1 MKFNTQQSLEVFMNS
16 KVFTQS
22 KSATSFTK
30 EANLSVYELLNFDDQ
45 QDFLDANRGFIAPLE
60 STIIKDHSG
69 EVVWDIDQLE
79 YLDDAPPET
88 VNPSLWRNAQL
99 QAISGLFEVVQGVYQ
114 VRGQSIATTFF
125 IEGKQGVI
133 VCDTA
138 ASNESVTAAMEL
150 YYKHR
155 PRKPVSAIIISQS
168 HADHFGGIQAVLKY
182 AADPAIPIIVPQ
194 HFTKEALSE
203 NVLLGTI
210 MARRAEYQFGKNISD
225 GQKGSVSIGIGSTM
239 SSGSLSFALPTV
251 EIENEIQTMEIDGVT
266 FKFLLTPNTEAP
278 AEMHFY
284 IQEYKAL
291 FVSENANQLMHQIY
305 SVRGAKTRDALH
317 WANSLDKT
325 IDLFEQEEIDALL
338 MIHAWPVWG
347 KDRALGHLKLQRD
360 LYKYMHDQTVRLANH
375 GLTMEEIAETI
386 KLPKSLDTYWGNRG
400 YYGTLKHNSKGIYN
414 FYLGYYSAHPSDLD
428 PLPQVETGL
437 KYVEYM
443 GGAAAIFEKA
453 KADFENGEYRW
464 VAQVLK
470 NVVMADPENT
480 EAKHLLADAFE
491 QLGYQAESAN
501 WRNIYLVGAS
511 ELRSGI
517 KKDNAPLDS
526 SGIINY
532 MPVNEFL
539 MLMAV
544 KLNGPKADGKKI
556 TLNVTLSDTNQKYA
570 LYIENAV
577 LIYKEG
583 VVDANPDVSLTFDQ
597 LIFYGIGLGLLSP
610 EQAVAAG
617 KLMISGDQSKLNEF
631 LSLLDEF
638 DTIINIVTP

>member
-1 MKFNTQQSLEVFMNS
+1 MKS
-16 KVFTQS
+16 KVLNPS

-30 EANLSVYELLNFDDQ
+30 KANLAVYDSLNFNDL
-45 QDFLDANRGFIAPLE
+45 QDFEDAKRGFIAPLE
-60 STIIKDHSG
+60 SKFLKDHSG
-69 EVVWDIDQLE
+69 EVVWDIDKLD
-79 YLDDAPPET
+79 YLTDAAPET

-99 QAISGLFEVVQGVYQ
+99 QAISGLFEVVEGVYQ

-125 IEGKQGVI
+125 FEGKQGVI
-133 VCDTA
+133 VCDALGSTETA
-138 ASNESVTAAMEL
+138 EAAMEL

-155 PRKPVSAIIISQS
+155 PRRKVSAIIISQS

-182 AADPAIPIIVPQ
+182 AENPAIPIIVPQ

-210 MARRAEYQFGKNISD
+210 MARRAEYQFGKNIPD
-225 GQKGSVSIGIGSTM
+225 GREGSVSIGIGNTM
-239 SSGSLSFALPTV
+239 SSGTMSFALPTV
-251 EIENEIQTMEIDGVT
+251 EIEDEIETLEIDGVT
-266 FKFLLTPNTEAP
+266 FQFLLTPNTEAP

-284 IQEYKAL
+284 IRDYKAL

-305 SVRGAKTRDALH
+305 TVRGAKTRDALH
-317 WANSLDKT
+317 WANSLNKT
-325 IDLFEQEEIDALL
+325 IDLFETEEIDALL

-375 GLTMEEIAETI
+375 GYTMEEIAETI

-414 FYLGYYSAHPSDLD
+414 YYLGYYSAHPSDLD
-428 PLPQVETGL
+428 PLPQVETGH

-443 GGAAAIFEKA
+443 GGATIILEKA
-453 KADFENGEYRW
+453 KADFDNGEYRW

-480 EAKHLLADAFE
+480 EAKSLLADAYE

-501 WRNIYLVGAS
+501 WRNIYLVGAA
-511 ELRSGI
+511 ELRNGL
-517 KKDNAPLDS
+517 NQANTPLDV

-532 MPVNEFL
+532 MPVEDFL
-539 MLMAV
+539 KLIAI
-544 KLNGPKADGKKI
+544 KLNGPKADGEEI
-556 TLNVTLSDTNQKYA
+556 TLNVNLSDSNQNYA
-570 LYIENAV
+570 IYLENSV
-577 LIYKEG
+577 LTYKAGKVE
-583 VVDANPDVSLTFDQ
+583 ANADVTLTLDRLTLF
-597 LIFYGIGLGLLSP
+597 GIGLGLHSP

-617 KLMISGDQSKLNEF
+617 KLIVSGDQTR
-631 LSLLDEF
+631 LDEF
-638 DTIINIVTP
+638 LALMDEFNPFPNIVTP

>member
-1 MKFNTQQSLEVFMNS
+1 MIS
-16 KVFTQS
+16 KVSTQPM
-22 KSATSFTK
+22 SATSFTK
-30 EANLSVYELLNFDDQ
+30 NANLAVYESLNFDDR
-45 QDFLDANRGFIAPLE
+45 QDFIDANRGLIAPLE
-60 STIIKDHSG
+60 STMIKDDSG
-69 EVVWDIDQLE
+69 EVVWDIEKLD
-79 YLDDAPPET
+79 YLNDTAPDT

-99 QAISGLFEVVQGVYQ
+99 QAISGLFEVVEGVYQ
-114 VRGQSIATTFF
+114 IRGQSIATTFF
-125 IEGKQGVI
+125 FEGKQGVI
-133 VCDTA
+133 VCDALGST
-138 ASNESVTAAMEL
+138 ESATAAMEL

-182 AADPAIPIIVPQ
+182 AEDPTIPIIVPQ

-203 NVLLGTI
+203 NALLGTI
-210 MARRAEYQFGKNISD
+210 MTRRAEYQFGKNIPD
-225 GQKGSVSIGIGSTM
+225 GSMSSVSIGIGNTM
-239 SSGSLSFALPTV
+239 SSGTMSFALPSV
-251 EIENEIQTMEIDGVT
+251 EIENEIQTMEIDGVS
-266 FKFLLTPNTEAP
+266 FQFLLTPNTEAP

-305 SVRGAKTRDALH
+305 TVRGAKTRDALH

-325 IDLFEQEEIDALL
+325 IDLFENEEIDALL

-347 KDRALGHLKLQRD
+347 KDRALNHLKLQRD

-375 GLTMEEIAETI
+375 GYTMDEIAETI
-386 KLPKSLDTYWGNRG
+386 KLPKALDTYWGNRG

-428 PLPQVETGL
+428 PLPQVEAGL

-443 GGAAAIFEKA
+443 GGAANILKQA

-470 NVVMADPENT
+470 NVVMADPENS
-480 EAKHLLADAFE
+480 EAINLLADAFE

-511 ELRSGI
+511 ELRNGI
-517 KKDNAPLDS
+517 NKDNAPLDV
-526 SGIINY
+526 SGIIKN
-532 MPVNEFL
+532 MPVDEFL
-539 MLMAV
+539 KLIAV

-556 TLNVTLSDTNQKYA
+556 TLNVTLSNSNQQYA
-570 LYIENAV
+570 IYLENSV
-577 LIYKEG
+577 LIYKAG
-583 VVDANPDVSLTFDQ
+583 KLDADPDVSLTLDQ
-597 LIFYGIGLGLLSP
+597 FTFYGIGLGLLSP
-610 EQAVAAG
+610 EQAVTAG
-617 KLMISGDQSKLNEF
+617 KLIISGDHTKLNEF
-631 LSLLDEF
+631 LSLLDKF
-638 DTIINIVTP
+638 DRLPNIVTP

>member
-1 MKFNTQQSLEVFMNS
+1 MIS
-16 KVFTQS
+16 KLLNQS
-22 KSATSFTK
+22 KSATLFTK
-30 EANLSVYELLNFDDQ
+30 KANLAVYESLNFEDL
-45 QDFLDANRGFIAPLE
+45 QDFEDANRGFIAPLE
-60 STIIKDHSG
+60 STILKDHSG
-69 EVVWDIDQLE
+69 EVVWDIDKLE
-79 YLDDAPPET
+79 FLIDTAPET

-99 QAISGLFEVVQGVYQ
+99 QAISGLFEVVEGIYQ

-125 IEGKQGVI
+125 FEGKQGVI
-133 VCDTA
+133 VCDALGST
-138 ASNESVTAAMEL
+138 ESAEAAMEL

-182 AADPAIPIIVPQ
+182 ADNPSIPIIVPQ
-194 HFTKEALSE
+194 HFTKEAISE

-210 MARRAEYQFGKNISD
+210 MARRAEYQFGKNIPD
-225 GQKGSVSIGIGSTM
+225 GREGSVSIGIGNTM
-239 SSGSLSFALPTV
+239 SSGTTSFALPTI
-251 EIENEIQTMEIDGVT
+251 EIENEIQTMDIDGIT
-266 FKFLLTPNTEAP
+266 FQFLLTPNTEAP

-284 IQEYKAL
+284 IRDYKAL

-325 IDLFEQEEIDALL
+325 IDLFEHEEIDALL

-375 GLTMEEIAETI
+375 GFTMEEIAETI
-386 KLPKSLDTYWGNRG
+386 KLPKSLETYWGNRG

-443 GGAAAIFEKA
+443 GGADTILEKA

-470 NVVMADPENT
+470 NVVMADPENM
-480 EAKHLLADAFE
+480 EAKNLLADAYE

-511 ELRSGI
+511 ELRNGLNQ
-517 KKDNAPLDS
+517 DNTPLDV
-526 SGIINY
+526 SGIIHF
-532 MPVNEFL
+532 MPVEEFL
-539 MLMAV
+539 KLIAI
-544 KLNGPKADGKKI
+544 KLNGPKADGRKI
-556 TLNVTLSDTNQKYA
+556 TLNVTLSDSDQKYA
-570 LYIENAV
+570 IYLENSV
-577 LIYKEG
+577 LIYKVG
-583 VVDANPDVSLTFDQ
+583 KVDANPDVNLTLDQ
-597 LIFYGIGLGLLSP
+597 LTLYGIGLGLLSP
-610 EQAVAAG
+610 DQAVAAG
-617 KLMISGDQSKLNEF
+617 KLMISGEQTKLDEF
-631 LSLLDEF
+631 LSLLDDF
-638 DTIINIVTP
+638 DRCQNIVTP

>member
-1 MKFNTQQSLEVFMNS
+1 MKS
-16 KVFTQS
+16 KVLNPS

-30 EANLSVYELLNFDDQ
+30 KANLAVYESLNFNDLQ
-45 QDFLDANRGFIAPLE
+45 NFEDANRGFIAPLE
-60 STIIKDHSG
+60 TTILKDHSG
-69 EVVWDIDQLE
+69 EVVWDIDK
-79 YLDDAPPET
+79 LDFLLDTAPET

-99 QAISGLFEVVQGVYQ
+99 QAISGLFEVVEGIYQ

-133 VCDTA
+133 VCDALGSTETA
-138 ASNESVTAAMEL
+138 EAAMEL

-155 PRKPVSAIIISQS
+155 PKRPVSAIIISQS

-182 AADPAIPIIVPQ
+182 AENPAIPIIVPQ

-210 MARRAEYQFGKNISD
+210 MARRAEYQFGKNIPD
-225 GQKGSVSIGIGSTM
+225 GREGSVSIGIGNTM
-239 SSGSLSFALPTV
+239 SSGTMSFALPTV
-251 EIENEIQTMEIDGVT
+251 EIENEIDTMEIDGVT

-284 IQEYKAL
+284 IRDYKAL

-305 SVRGAKTRDALH
+305 TVRGAKTRDALH

-325 IDLFEQEEIDALL
+325 IDLFENEEIDALL

-375 GLTMEEIAETI
+375 GYTMEEIAETI
-386 KLPKSLDTYWGNRG
+386 KLPRSLDTYWGNRG
-400 YYGTLKHNSKGIYN
+400 YYGTLKHNAKGIYN
-414 FYLGYYSAHPSDLD
+414 YYLGYYSANPSDLD
-428 PLPQVETGL
+428 PLPQVEAGH

-443 GGAAAIFEKA
+443 GGATAILEKA
-453 KADFENGEYRW
+453 KDDFDNGEYRW

-480 EAKHLLADAFE
+480 EAKNLLADSFE

-511 ELRSGI
+511 ELRNGM
-517 KKDNAPLDS
+517 DNDTTPLDV
-526 SGIINY
+526 SGIINH
-532 MPVNEFL
+532 MPIEDFL
-539 MLMAV
+539 KLIAV
-544 KLNGPKADGKKI
+544 KLNGPKAEGKKI
-556 TLNVTLSDTNQKYA
+556 TLNLTLSDSNQQYA
-570 LYIENAV
+570 IYIENSV
-577 LIYKEG
+577 LIYKADR
-583 VVDANPDVSLTFDQ
+583 VDPNPDVTVTLDQ
-597 LIFYGIGLGLLSP
+597 LIFYGIGLGLLSSD
-610 EQAVAAG
+610 QAIAAG
-617 KLMISGDQSKLNEF
+617 KLMISGEQTKLDEF
-631 LSLLDEF
+631 LSLLDKF
-638 DTIINIVTP
+638 NPFPNIVTP

>member
-1 MKFNTQQSLEVFMNS
+1 MKS

-30 EANLSVYELLNFDDQ
+30 EANLAVYESLNFDDQ

-60 STIIKDHSG
+60 STFIKDPSG
-69 EVVWDIDQLE
+69 AVVWGIDQLE
-79 YLDDAPPET
+79 FLDDTAPET

-99 QAISGLFEVVQGVYQ
+99 QAISGLFEVVEGVYQ

-138 ASNESVTAAMEL
+138 ASNETVTAAMEL

-225 GQKGSVSIGIGSTM
+225 GKTGSVSIGIGSTM
-239 SSGSLSFALPTV
+239 SSGSMSFALPTI
-251 EIENEIQTMEIDGVT
+251 EIENEIQTLEIDGVT

-347 KDRALGHLKLQRD
+347 KDRAIGHLKLQRD

-375 GLTMEEIAETI
+375 GLTMDEIAETI

-443 GGAAAIFEKA
+443 GGAAAILEKA
-453 KADFENGEYRW
+453 KVDFENGEYRW

-501 WRNIYLVGAS
+501 WRNIYLVGAT
-511 ELRSGI
+511 ELRNGI

-526 SGIINY
+526 SGIIKF
-532 MPVNEFL
+532 MPVDEFL
-539 MLMAV
+539 KLMAV

-597 LIFYGIGLGLLSP
+597 VIFYGIGLGLLSP
-610 EQAVAAG
+610 EQAVASG
-617 KLMISGDQSKLNEF
+617 KLKISGDQSKLNEF

>member
-1 MKFNTQQSLEVFMNS
+1 MIS
-16 KVFTQS
+16 KVSTQPM
-22 KSATSFTK
+22 SATSFTK
-30 EANLSVYELLNFDDQ
+30 NANLAVYESLNFDDR
-45 QDFLDANRGFIAPLE
+45 QDFIDANRGFIAPLE
-60 STIIKDHSG
+60 STMIKDDSG
-69 EVVWDIDQLE
+69 EVVWDIEKLE
-79 YLDDAPPET
+79 YLNDTAPDT

-99 QAISGLFEVVQGVYQ
+99 QAISGLFEVVEGVYQ
-114 VRGQSIATTFF
+114 IRGQSIATTFF
-125 IEGKQGVI
+125 FEGKQGVI
-133 VCDTA
+133 VCDALGST
-138 ASNESVTAAMEL
+138 ESAEAAMEL

-182 AADPAIPIIVPQ
+182 AGDPTIPIIVPQ

-203 NVLLGTI
+203 NALLGTI
-210 MARRAEYQFGKNISD
+210 MARRAEYQFGKNIPD
-225 GQKGSVSIGIGSTM
+225 GTMGSVSIGIGNTM
-239 SSGSLSFALPTV
+239 SSGTMSFALPTV

-266 FKFLLTPNTEAP
+266 FQFLLTPNTEAP

-305 SVRGAKTRDALH
+305 TVRGAKTRDALH

-325 IDLFEQEEIDALL
+325 IDLFENEEIDALL

-347 KDRALGHLKLQRD
+347 KDRALNHLKLQRD
-360 LYKYMHDQTVRLANH
+360 LYKYMHDQTVRLANQ
-375 GLTMEEIAETI
+375 GYTMDEIAETI
-386 KLPKSLDTYWGNRG
+386 QLPKSLDTYWGNRG

-428 PLPQVETGL
+428 PLPQVETGR

-443 GGAAAIFEKA
+443 GGAAAILKQA

-480 EAKHLLADAFE
+480 GAKNLLADAYE

-511 ELRSGI
+511 ELRNGI
-517 KKDNAPLDS
+517 NKDNSPLDV
-526 SGIINY
+526 SGVIRN
-532 MPVNEFL
+532 MPVEEFL
-539 MLMAV
+539 KLISV

-556 TLNVTLSDTNQKYA
+556 TLNVSLSNSNQEYA
-570 LYIENAV
+570 IYLENSV
-577 LIYKEG
+577 LIYKAG
-583 VVDANPDVSLTFDQ
+583 KLDADPDVSLSLDQ
-597 LIFYGIGLGLLSP
+597 LTFFAIGLGMFTP

-617 KLMISGDQSKLNEF
+617 KVVIAGNQTKLNEF

-638 DTIINIVTP
+638 DPLPNIVTP

>member
-1 MKFNTQQSLEVFMNS
+1 MIS
-16 KVFTQS
+16 KVFNSS

-30 EANLSVYELLNFDDQ
+30 KANLAVYESLNFDDR
-45 QDFLDANRGFIAPLE
+45 QDFEDANRGFIAPLK

-69 EVVWDIDQLE
+69 EVVWDIEKLE
-79 YLDDAPPET
+79 FLNDAAPET

-99 QAISGLFEVVQGVYQ
+99 QAISGLFEVVEGIYQ

-125 IEGKQGVI
+125 FEGKQGVI
-133 VCDTA
+133 VCDALGST
-138 ASNESVTAAMEL
+138 ESAEAAMEL
-150 YYKHR
+150 YYQHR
-155 PRKPVSAIIISQS
+155 PKKPVSAIIISQS

-182 AADPAIPIIVPQ
+182 AENPAIPIIVPQ

-210 MARRAEYQFGKNISD
+210 MARRAEYQFGKNIPD
-225 GQKGSVSIGIGSTM
+225 GSEGSVSIGIGNTM
-239 SSGSLSFALPTV
+239 SSGTTSFALPTI

-266 FKFLLTPNTEAP
+266 FEFLLTPNTEAP

-284 IQEYKAL
+284 VREYKAL

-347 KDRALGHLKLQRD
+347 KERALGHLKLQRD

-375 GLTMEEIAETI
+375 GYTMEEIADSI
-386 KLPKSLDTYWGNRG
+386 KLPKALDTYWGNRG
-400 YYGTLKHNSKGIYN
+400 YYGTVKHNSKGIYN
-414 FYLGYYSAHPSDLD
+414 YYLGYYSANPSDLD

-437 KYVEYM
+437 KYVDYM
-443 GGAAAIFEKA
+443 GGTSAILEKA

-480 EAKHLLADAFE
+480 EAKNLLADAYE

-511 ELRSGI
+511 ELRNGI
-517 KKDNAPLDS
+517 NKDLSPLDV
-526 SGIINY
+526 SGIINH
-532 MPVNEFL
+532 MPIEDFL
-539 MLMAV
+539 KLIAV
-544 KLNGPKADGKKI
+544 KLHGLKAEGKKI
-556 TLNVTLSDTNQKYA
+556 TLNVSLTDINQNFSIY
-570 LYIENAV
+570 LDNSV
-577 LIYKEG
+577 LIHKAG
-583 VVDANPDVSLTFDQ
+583 KLDANPDVSLTLERLTF
-597 LIFYGIGLGLLSP
+597 FGVGLGLISP
-610 EQAVAAG
+610 QQAAVAG
-617 KLMISGDQSKLNEF
+617 KLIVSGDQAKLDEF
-631 LSLLDEF
+631 LSLLDDF
-638 DTIINIVTP
+638 QRYHNIVTP